1 MINQHVNGQLDL
13 TTMIPMWTTLT
24 PGEYCDQL
32 AQQTMPGVLLTPGA
46 KDDYE
51 AMQDFFSDIEKQ
63 AFETA
68 SSTLSTVEG
77 LSFGRSESSIAA
89 PRMLSTSAPIW
100 ISLCVLFFRS
110 SVFFLASSCF
120 SLALY

>member
-13 TTMIPMWTTLT
+13 TTMTPMWTTLT

-32 AQQTMPGVLLTPGA
+32 AQQTMPGA

-68 SSTLSTVEG
+68 SSTLSTIE
-77 LSFGRSESSIAA
+77 
-89 PRMLSTSAPIW
+89 
-100 ISLCVLFFRS
+100 
-110 SVFFLASSCF
+110 
-120 SLALY
+120 